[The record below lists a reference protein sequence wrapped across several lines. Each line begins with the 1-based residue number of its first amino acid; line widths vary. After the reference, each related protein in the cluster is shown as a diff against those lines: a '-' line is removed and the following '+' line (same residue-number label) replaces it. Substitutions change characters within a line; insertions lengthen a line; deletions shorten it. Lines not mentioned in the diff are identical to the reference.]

1 MRILFNSGKLL
12 LLDLAS
18 TLLFVVLEVLTHN
31 LTVSVVVSMGFG
43 ICQIGWQLMHRRPID
58 TMQWVSLIIVMA
70 SGSATLITNDPRF
83 VMVKPTLIYAGAGA
97 AMLKRGWID
106 RYQPPIA
113 MQLMPDIVIA
123 FGYIWAG
130 LMFTTAALNLVVAL
144 NFSVAAWGAFMLV
157 FGIASKIGLFLL
169 QYAAMRIIGRRRYI
183 ERAAL
188 GAMA

>member
-1 MRILFNSGKLL
+1 MKILFNSGKLL

-18 TLLFVVLEVLTHN
+18 TLFFVALYMLTHN
-31 LTVSVVVSMGFG
+31 VAVSVAVSIAFG
-43 ICQIGWQLMHRRPID
+43 VGQIGWQIVHRRPID
-58 TMQWVSLIIVMA
+58 TMQWISLIIVLA

-83 VMVKPTLIYAGAGA
+83 VMVKPTLIYAGVGA

-113 MQLMPDIVIA
+113 VQLMPDIIIA

-144 NFSVAAWGAFMLV
+144 SFSVTAWGSFMLV
-157 FGIASKIGLFLL
+157 FGIASKIGLFFL
-169 QYAAMRIIGRRRYI
+169 QYTTMRIIGHRRYVRNGTS
-183 ERAAL
+183 EM
-188 GAMA
+188 MA